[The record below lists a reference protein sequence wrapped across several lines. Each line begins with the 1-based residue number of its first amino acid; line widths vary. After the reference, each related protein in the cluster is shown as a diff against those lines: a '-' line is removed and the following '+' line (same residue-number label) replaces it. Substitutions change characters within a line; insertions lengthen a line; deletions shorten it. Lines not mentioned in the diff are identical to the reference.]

1 MFTFPKAVLSG
12 TVMSKRDCV
21 REETENKVPDECLIS
36 MWKVILR
43 VESKKNLIKYE
54 KMVERRNFIEL
65 QI

>member
-1 MFTFPKAVLSG
+1 
-12 TVMSKRDCV
+12 MSKRDCV

-36 MWKVILR
+36 IWKVILR